1 MRHSTRYIRRSP
13 YKPLRPR
20 PRVKRL
26 IANFFWK
33 DKDAMALDGRRDTK
47 PSEAKGCHPPQR
59 IETHPISPRHI
70 DDQIIKE
77 VIQQDLGNYTVVD
90 NL

>member
-1 MRHSTRYIRRSP
+1 
-13 YKPLRPR
+13 
-20 PRVKRL
+20 
-26 IANFFWK
+26 
-33 DKDAMALDGRRDTK
+33 MALDGRRDTK